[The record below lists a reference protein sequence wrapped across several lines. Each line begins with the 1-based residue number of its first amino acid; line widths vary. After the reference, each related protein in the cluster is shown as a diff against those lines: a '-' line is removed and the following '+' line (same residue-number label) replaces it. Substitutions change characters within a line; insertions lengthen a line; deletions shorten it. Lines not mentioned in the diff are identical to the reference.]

1 MPEGSW
7 TGMQIDPQT
16 GLLLPETLAKS
27 RAELSERA
35 EKQAR
40 GKFFSQM
47 GRAERYSQAG
57 AQEKPPDE
65 PSARYLRDAYY
76 ESQIDQIIAARRQQQ
91 FRSVCRYIR
100 NDADTRV
107 GWTIRHKDHTSPRFK
122 ETPDIRRRCEEVAEL
137 IDHPNPELHPNG
149 YADFAVDQVE
159 QELVLDRKAMVIFK
173 DRRGFPALY
182 QGIAGDTVKPIVR
195 VLYAWIEEHLG
206 EQANQWGPDMWD
218 LAMESLSY
226 EVGFDLTKAAW
237 VQEIDGVITAAWAK
251 DELSIRQEFP
261 STEINRV
268 AYGRGSL
275 FQRSL
280 TLTDLWISLMD
291 YNRGLFDIHYPE
303 NLLLLF
309 GDYSPAGVEAFTRQL
324 TSQIGNRNW
333 QRLAVV
339 PADPEFKAQV
349 QKLRDAPKD
358 MLWPELLRT
367 IVILKCAIYSMHP
380 SEINYGEDHGG
391 QPALSESNQEAEIA
405 YAKEEG
411 FDALLHHQSDWLNRT
426 LVWPRYADLEM
437 VWVNLH
443 RETEEQRIA
452 LAVQRAQAYWTLDE
466 ARKQENLP
474 PLADGKGKF
483 PLPLALQAQQA
494 AAPTGLRP
502 GLETKQEPP
511 AVPPKPPQP
520 KPKTTKGPKL
530 KKSAFIWRP
539 RVPSATTPEGW
550 WRVQVGGRRY
560 LIERTP
566 YGTRYHGPNGALV
579 FHTSDRARNVEEA
592 TEWLTQMIEGA
603 KSR

>member
-1 MPEGSW
+1 MPASEW

-16 GLLLPETLAKS
+16 GLLLPEALAKS

-35 EKQAR
+35 ERQAR
-40 GKFFSQM
+40 GKFFSQL
-47 GRAERYSQAG
+47 GRAERYNQAG

-65 PSARYLRDAYY
+65 PSFRYLRDAYF
-76 ESQIDQIIAARRQQQ
+76 ESSIDQLCVARRQSQVRAAARRIE
-91 FRSVCRYIR
+91 S
-100 NDADTRV
+100 DEDTRI
-107 GWTIRHKDHTSPRFK
+107 GWTVRHKRHNSPGFK
-122 ETPDIRRRCEEVAEL
+122 ETADIRRRCEEVAQI
-137 IDHPNPELHPNG
+137 IDHPTASLFPDG
-149 YADFAVDQVE
+149 FADFAVFE
-159 QELVLDRKAMVIFK
+159 AEEELVIDRKVMVLFK
-173 DRRGFPALY
+173 DRLGRPALY
-182 QGIAGDTVKPIVR
+182 HAIDGSTVKPIVR

-251 DELSIRQEFP
+251 DELSVRQEFP
-261 STEINRV
+261 SVEINRV

-280 TLTDLWISLMD
+280 TFTDLWISLID

-349 QKLRDAPKD
+349 QKLRDTPKD
-358 MLWPELLRT
+358 MLWTDLSRL
-367 IVILKCAIYSMHP
+367 IIAAKCAFYSMHP
-380 SEINYGEDHGG
+380 SEINFGEDREHG
-391 QPALSESNQEAEIA
+391 ALSEPNQEAQMA

-411 FDALLHHQSDWLNRT
+411 FDAILHHQSDWLNRAI
-426 LVWPRYADLEM
+426 VWPRYDDLEM
-437 VWVNLH
+437 VWLNLH
-443 RETEEQRIA
+443 RESEEQRIK
-452 LAVQRAQAYWTLDE
+452 LATQRVDKYWTIDE

-474 PLADGKGKF
+474 PLADGRGAL
-483 PLPLALQAQQA
+483 PLPLALQDQQA
-494 AAPTGLRP
+494 DLQPKLPMNADGSDANGQPRG
-502 GLETKQEPP
+502 E
-511 AVPPKPPQP
+511 PPKPG
-520 KPKTTKGPKL
+520 KTPKL
-530 KKSAFIWRP
+530 KKSAPIWRP

-550 WRVQVGGRRY
+550 WRVQIGGRRY

-592 TEWLTQMIEGA
+592 AEWLEQMIEGA
-603 KSR
+603 KTR